1 MAHITSKDL
10 PPLGVPVNQLL
21 TDVLRGELERWR
33 ETVPG
38 SVFQTI
44 PFVLMCYWHVRIFLE
59 LRLPESDPSELLEA
73 AKNITTCVPE
83 SLILYTPLTYYT
95 TSLAALVLVDLTS
108 YEEGTKEVA
117 EEALNSL
124 LKAHSVPPALES
136 TLRAKRQPQ
145 YGSGATNRTESIN
158 MTASM
163 SLQHLADLADLA
175 SATDGGNEVITDL
188 RIESKQSENRPLS
201 GHLDLR
207 EAVKTGYLNLL
218 SSETSR

>member
-38 SVFQTI
+38 SVFQAT

-59 LRLPESDPSELLEA
+59 LRLPESDPSELLA
-73 AKNITTCVPE
+73 TAKNITACVPE
-83 SLILYTPLTYYT
+83 SVILYTPLIYYT
-95 TSLAALVLVDLTS
+95 TSLAALVLADLTS

-117 EEALNSL
+117 EEALSSL
-124 LKAHSVPPALES
+124 LKARSVPLALES
-136 TLRAKRQPQ
+136 NLRAKRQPQ
-145 YGSGATNRTESIN
+145 FGTTNRTDSIH

-188 RIESKQSENRPLS
+188 RIESKQPENRPLS

-207 EAVKTGYLNLL
+207 EAIKNGYLNIL
-218 SSETSR
+218 SSESSR

>member
-1 MAHITSKDL
+1 MAHITLKYL

-33 ETVPG
+33 ETI
-38 SVFQTI
+38 SASEFQTT
-44 PFVLMCYWHVRIFLE
+44 PLVLMCYWHVRIFLE
-59 LRLPESDPSELLEA
+59 LRLPESDPSELLAA
-73 AKNITTCVPE
+73 AKGIAACVSE
-83 SLILYTPLTYYT
+83 SLIRTPLTYYT

-124 LKAHSVPPALES
+124 LDAQSVPSALES
-136 TLRAKRQPQ
+136 NLRAKREPQ
-145 YGSGATNRTESIN
+145 FGSGATNRGTESIN

-163 SLQHLADLADLA
+163 SLRHLADLADLA

-188 RIESKQSENRPLS
+188 RIESKQSEHRPLS

-207 EAVKTGYLNLL
+207 EAVKNGYLNLL
-218 SSETSR
+218 SSDTSR